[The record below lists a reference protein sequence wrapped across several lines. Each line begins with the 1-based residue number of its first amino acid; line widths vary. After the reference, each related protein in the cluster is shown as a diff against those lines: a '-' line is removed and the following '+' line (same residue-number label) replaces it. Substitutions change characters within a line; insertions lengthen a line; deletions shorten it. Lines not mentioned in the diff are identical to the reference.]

1 MKTRSQRFILVS
13 SIAALALSG
22 CTVGPDFHQPASPT
36 IERYLPEPL
45 PAGTAPAIK
54 HGGPPQHFVIGG
66 AVNSRWWHLFGS
78 AKLDALEEEALRH
91 NADIAAAQAALRQ
104 AHEVWLAGRASM
116 FPSVEL
122 AASGAGQKN
131 SDVLAS
137 PLSSN
142 AQTYSLFAGQFNIS
156 YILDVFGGQR
166 RRIETLA
173 AQAEA
178 QRFQVDAAYL
188 ALTTNVAST
197 VLQIASLNSQL
208 KATEAN
214 VTAYR
219 RLLTITQDMQR
230 LGESST
236 GDVASAESA
245 LEQAQQTVPII
256 RKQIG
261 QLHDLLAV
269 YIGRETANLPQSQL
283 DLADF
288 QLPAELPVSL
298 PADLVHQR
306 PDVRAAEAA
315 LHAAS
320 AEVGVATAARLPSF
334 QLTGALGGIS
344 TALRTLLSNGNTTW
358 TVGSSATQAVFDA
371 GALRH
376 QQKAA
381 EAALDQARAQYRSTV
396 LVAFQNTADVLQAIM
411 QDAETLDHAVRAADA
426 AARSSLLA
434 QAALAHGEVGALT
447 ALDAE
452 IAARQAQL
460 ALVQARTARYTDTVG
475 LFQALGGGW
484 GNSGETIA
492 GDGK

>member
-1 MKTRSQRFILVS
+1 MKTRNQPFTLVS

-22 CTVGPDFHQPASPT
+22 CAVGPDFHQPQPPT
-36 IERYLPEPL
+36 IERYLSEPL
-45 PAGTAPAIK
+45 PAGTASDIK
-54 HGGPPQHFVIGG
+54 QVGPPQRFVIGG
-66 AVNSRWWHLFGS
+66 AVNSRWWRLFGS

-156 YILDVFGGQR
+156 YMLDVFGGQR

-173 AQAEA
+173 AQAEV

-214 VTAYR
+214 VAAYR
-219 RLLTITQDMQR
+219 RLLNITRDMQR

-261 QLHDLLAV
+261 QLRDLLAV

-298 PADLVHQR
+298 PADLVDQR

-358 TVGSSATQAVFDA
+358 AVGSSATQAVFDA

-434 QAALAHGEVGALT
+434 QAALEHGEVGALT
-447 ALDAE
+447 ALNAE

-484 GNSGETIA
+484 GNSGETMA